1 MGCCC
6 STHSASAAERSRLL
20 SSEEILTECDSE
32 GPYTTRS
39 FEQQDQGFPVKHGGS
54 DPSWCRRICGCCCMT
69 FTILLV
75 LVIVLIVVLSQLP
88 VEMLPK
94 EVQVLL
100 SSGAG
105 YGSWTNLL
113 LGINGV
119 VDDSL
124 EACPAHRG
132 VQENIPPQCIVDLA
146 KFQLAQINS
155 GKKRLPL
162 VCGINAFDPRR
173 LNKQWCD
180 EAGLKFDNAGGPDA
194 PCGTMVFGTAAN
206 LPTTEVD
213 GGAAAIVDLTG
224 LFWMNN
230 NTATEHIGEQLFTF
244 AGSTS
249 EQLSQ
254 EEITFFRER
263 DLGLL
268 RFKGITQD
276 VPDFKITLNPKNP
289 DERWSYDDRC
299 ISSNGIMRL
308 ESSLNANDF
317 TFYFW
322 KNSGTPGGP
331 VYAEIDLHDWAKETV
346 WTFEVQAMGGVLKPG
361 GAAFRGIYSARS
373 TEPDGHSYL
382 VLKVLTD
389 GGQAVTTEDGTDN
402 WNKFLGFLE
411 SKCITSLFTW
421 KNNCQCKRYCGLK
434 QLNTVQD
441 GCQSFV
447 MRSGLDYSPT
457 QQQANL
463 TAVDCCQCT
472 ECA

>member
-1 MGCCC
+1 MGGSC
-6 STHSASAAERSRLL
+6 STQPVSYSEGRALL
-20 SSEEILTECDSE
+20 SGEVTEFDSE
-32 GPYTTRS
+32 GPETTRS
-39 FEQQDQGFPVKHGGS
+39 FEQQGFAGRQGRSG
-54 DPSWCRRICGCCCMT
+54 PSCCMRICRCCCMT
-69 FTILLV
+69 FTILTVLV
-75 LVIVLIVVLSQLP
+75 LIFLVVLSQIP
-88 VEMLPK
+88 VDVFPQ

-100 SSGAG
+100 SNGAG
-105 YGSWTNLL
+105 YGGWTNLF
-113 LGINGV
+113 LGLGGV
-119 VDDSL
+119 IDDTL
-124 EACPAHRG
+124 KACPAHRG
-132 VQENIPPQCIVDLA
+132 VQENIPPECIVDLA
-146 KFQLAQINS
+146 KFQLVQVNS
-155 GKKRLPL
+155 GKERLPL

-180 EAGLKFDNAGGPDA
+180 EAGLKFDNLGGPDA
-194 PCGTMVFGTAAN
+194 PCGTMIAGTAAN
-206 LPTTEVD
+206 LPTTKVD
-213 GGAAAIVDLTG
+213 GGVAAIVDLTG

-249 EQLSQ
+249 EPLSQ
-254 EEITFFRER
+254 EEVSFFTER
-263 DLGLL
+263 DQGLL

-276 VPDFKITLNPKNP
+276 VPDFKIKLNPNNP

-299 ISSNGIMRL
+299 ISSNGIMRI

-322 KNSGTPGGP
+322 KSSGMPGGP
-331 VYAEIDLHDWAKETV
+331 VYAEIDLHDWSKDTV
-346 WTFEVQAMGGVLKPG
+346 WTFEVQGTGGVLTPG
-361 GAAFRGIYSARS
+361 DAAFRGIYSARS

-382 VLKVLTD
+382 VLKVLDD
-389 GGQAVTTEDGTDN
+389 GGQPVIIQDGTDN
-402 WNKFLGFLE
+402 WAKFQGFLE

-434 QLNTVQD
+434 QLNIAQD

-447 MRSGLDYSPT
+447 MHSGLDFPPT

-463 TAVDCCQCT
+463 TAQDCCQCT